1 MVYLTAIASIAL
13 GALAQ
18 LLLKMGVGALPRSEE
33 GWARIALRCCTEW
46 HLIGGV
52 ACYGLSLLFWLYVLS
67 QLELGKAYP
76 MVSLGYVFTLLL
88 GHFVLGEPVG
98 LCRVAGIL
106 LIMAGVFFVARS

>member
-1 MVYLTAIASIAL
+1 MVYLTALASIAL

-18 LLLKMGVGALPRSEE
+18 LLLKMGVSNLPRAGE
-33 GWARIALRCCTEW
+33 GWGRIVLRCCTEW

-88 GHFVLGEPVG
+88 GHFVLGESVG
-98 LCRVAGIL
+98 FCRMVGIL
-106 LIMAGVFFVARS
+106 LIVAGVFFVARS

>member
-1 MVYLTAIASIAL
+1 MYVAALVSIAL

-18 LLLKMGVGALPRSEE
+18 LLLKMGVGGLPRGGG
-33 GWARIALRCCTEW
+33 GWGRMAVRCCTEW
-46 HLIGGV
+46 YLVGGV

-67 QLELGKAYP
+67 RLELGKAYP

-88 GHFVLGEPVG
+88 GRLVLGEPVG